1 MGVVVDPDRLETAV
15 AAIFRAAG
23 SPEREAGLIARH
35 LVEADL
41 RGHGSHGIGVVPGY
55 VAAAARGDLV
65 LGRDLAVILDS
76 GALLLCDGGRGAG
89 QVMAHDA
96 MALAAARARRDGAC
110 VLALRDSYH
119 IGRIGHWAEQ
129 CAAAGLVSVHFVNV
143 PGAAVVAAF
152 GGTAGRLGTNPFAA
166 GFPRPGADPIVVD
179 FATSRLAYG
188 KVRVALNKGEP
199 VPPGTILDAAG
210 RPSTDPA
217 DLFADPPGVLLP
229 FGEHKGFGLALAC
242 ELLAGA
248 LTGGRTQSGTPD
260 LMLNSMLSNVVSP
273 EALGTAG
280 SFSESLETLVAWVRS
295 EQGVRLPGEPEA
307 ETRARRLREGI
318 PIDATTWAALQA
330 AAASLGL
337 DAGLV

>member
-1 MGVVVDPDRLETAV
+1 MILSAERLEPAV

-55 VAAAARGDLV
+55 VAAAGRGDLV
-65 LGRDLAVILDS
+65 LGRDLAVIVDVR
-76 GALLLCDGGRGAG
+76 ALLLCDGGRGAG

-96 MALAAARARRDGAC
+96 MALAIERAAAHGTC

-119 IGRIGHWAEQ
+119 VGRIGHWAEQ

-188 KVRVALNKGEP
+188 KVRVAHAKGEP
-199 VPPGTILDAAG
+199 VPPGTLLDAAG
-210 RPSTDPA
+210 RPTTDPA
-217 DLFADPPGVLLP
+217 DLFAVPAGVLLP

-248 LTGGRTQSGTPD
+248 LTGGRTQDGTPG
-260 LMLNSMLSNVVSP
+260 LMLNSMLSVVVSP
-273 EALGTAG
+273 EALGTAAAYR
-280 SFSESLETLVAWVRS
+280 SSLDTVAAWLRS
-295 EQGVRLPGEPEA
+295 EEGVRLPGEPET
-307 ETRARRLREGI
+307 ETRSRRLREGI
-318 PIDATTWAALQA
+318 PIDPTTWAAVEA
-330 AAASLGL
+330 AAASVGVGI
-337 DAGLV
+337 DALV